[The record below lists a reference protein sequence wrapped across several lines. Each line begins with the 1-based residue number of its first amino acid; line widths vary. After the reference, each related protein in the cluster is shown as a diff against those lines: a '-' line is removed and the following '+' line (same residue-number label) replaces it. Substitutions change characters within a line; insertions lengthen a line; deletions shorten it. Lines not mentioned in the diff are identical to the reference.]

1 MYNSST
7 LRLITF
13 PRESNK
19 NFSYSVLLLELISKL
34 VSFEFEFIQD
44 KRKMLLNVFRN
55 CLEVFEI
62 VKTLY
67 YSQITVQKLL
77 LRHPAVDSEVEGVG
91 GADEDVGDEDNVLGD
106 VVIH

>member
-1 MYNSST
+1 M
-7 LRLITF
+7 RLITY
-13 PRESNK
+13 PRELYM
-19 NFSYSVLLLELISKL
+19 NFSYSELLLELISKL
-34 VSFEFEFIQD
+34 VSFDFEFIQD

-77 LRHPAVDSEVEGVG
+77 LRHAAVDGEVEGVG
-91 GADEDVGDEDNVLGD
+91 GADEDVDDEDNVLGD

>member
-1 MYNSST
+1 M
-7 LRLITF
+7 RLITF
-13 PRESNK
+13 SRELYM
-19 NFSYSVLLLELISKL
+19 NFSYSELLLELISKL
-34 VSFEFEFIQD
+34 VSFDFEFIQD

-77 LRHPAVDSEVEGVG
+77 LRHPAVDGEVEGVG
-91 GADEDVGDEDNVLGD
+91 GADEDVDDEDNVLGD